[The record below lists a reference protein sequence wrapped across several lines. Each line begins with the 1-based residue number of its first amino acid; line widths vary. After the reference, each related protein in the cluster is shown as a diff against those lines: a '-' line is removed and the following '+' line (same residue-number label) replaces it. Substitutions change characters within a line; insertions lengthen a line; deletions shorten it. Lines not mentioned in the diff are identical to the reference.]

1 MATATSFAQ
10 LALLLGEEARRLN
23 LCAPGFRS
31 PPRVHG
37 VNRTLRRRAG
47 GVPMVSIRLHG
58 RTLEAVIADMIQG
71 ILVAND
77 IADFRRSEVAAQLQN
92 AVDHGRQV
100 DYAA

>member
-1 MATATSFAQ
+1 
-10 LALLLGEEARRLN
+10 
-23 LCAPGFRS
+23 
-31 PPRVHG
+31 
-37 VNRTLRRRAG
+37 
-47 GVPMVSIRLHG
+47 MVSIRLHG